1 MYKRQHIE
9 IRPKTLYFKKP
20 AGTSRGTYTER
31 KSWYIYLTAEETPG
45 RQGIGECAPLPKLS
59 CDDVPGYEEVLAK
72 ACQNF
77 TRTGRIDVDG
87 LRDYPSI
94 LFGLE
99 TAFRHFEAGSFA
111 LWNTPFSHGE
121 VGIPIN
127 GLIWMGS
134 YEEMLGQVTD
144 KIESGFRCIKLKI
157 GAIDFCLLYT
167 SDAADE

>member
-1 MYKRQHIE
+1 MAMHYHIE

-31 KSWYIYLTAEETPG
+31 KSWYIYLTAEEIPG

-134 YEEMLGQVTD
+134 YEDVYKRQFVSSANNFHLMKSNCVLMPTVLSRRT
-144 KIESGFRCIKLKI
+144 KP
-157 GAIDFCLLYT
+157 
-167 SDAADE
+167 

>member
-1 MYKRQHIE
+1 MAMHYHIE

-31 KSWYIYLTAEETPG
+31 KSWYIYLTAEEIPG

-99 TAFRHFEAGSFA
+99 DCFPP
-111 LWNTPFSHGE
+111 L
-121 VGIPIN
+121 
-127 GLIWMGS
+127 
-134 YEEMLGQVTD
+134 
-144 KIESGFRCIKLKI
+144 
-157 GAIDFCLLYT
+157 
-167 SDAADE
+167 

>member
-1 MYKRQHIE
+1 M
-9 IRPKTLYFKKP
+9 
-20 AGTSRGTYTER
+20 
-31 KSWYIYLTAEETPG
+31 
-45 RQGIGECAPLPKLS
+45 
-59 CDDVPGYEEVLAK
+59 
-72 ACQNF
+72 
-77 TRTGRIDVDG
+77 DG

-134 YEEMLGQVTD
+134 YEETV
-144 KIESGFRCIKLKI
+144 SR
-157 GAIDFCLLYT
+157 
-167 SDAADE
+167 

>member
-1 MYKRQHIE
+1 MAMHYHIE

-77 TRTGRIDVDG
+77 TRTGRIDVDCAIIHLSCSVWRLLSATLKPAPLPCG
-87 LRDYPSI
+87 TLLSRMARWVFLS
-94 LFGLE
+94 
-99 TAFRHFEAGSFA
+99 
-111 LWNTPFSHGE
+111 
-121 VGIPIN
+121 
-127 GLIWMGS
+127 
-134 YEEMLGQVTD
+134 TD
-144 KIESGFRCIKLKI
+144 
-157 GAIDFCLLYT
+157 
-167 SDAADE
+167 

>member
-1 MYKRQHIE
+1 MAMHYHIE

-94 LFGLE
+94 LFGDCFPPL
-99 TAFRHFEAGSFA
+99 
-111 LWNTPFSHGE
+111 
-121 VGIPIN
+121 
-127 GLIWMGS
+127 
-134 YEEMLGQVTD
+134 
-144 KIESGFRCIKLKI
+144 
-157 GAIDFCLLYT
+157 
-167 SDAADE
+167 

>member
-1 MYKRQHIE
+1 M
-9 IRPKTLYFKKP
+9 
-20 AGTSRGTYTER
+20 
-31 KSWYIYLTAEETPG
+31 SWYIYLTAEETPG

-87 LRDYPSI
+87 LRDYHLSCSVWRLLSATLKPAPLPCGTLLS
-94 LFGLE
+94 
-99 TAFRHFEAGSFA
+99 
-111 LWNTPFSHGE
+111 SHGE

-134 YEEMLGQVTD
+134 YEDMLGQVTD

-157 GAIDFCLLYT
+157 GAIDFDKEIRNPSYHPQT
-167 SDAADE
+167 IFI